1 MRITTIIIDDD
12 ADSRLII
19 RDYIETHFPEIIVT
33 GEGGSIAEASKLFQK
48 QAPDLVLL
56 DISLPDGTAFEWLQT
71 IAEKHFEIIF
81 ITAYNSY
88 AIEAFRFA
96 AIDYLLKP
104 IAFSNLDEALRR
116 TTQRMEEKYFSR
128 HWSALSH
135 NMQHQAATDRKLAIA
150 TGNGYLFSDLK
161 EIVRMESQGNYTNFY
176 FASGKK
182 LVSAH
187 TLGYY
192 EELLPPDIFMRIHH
206 SHIINT
212 SYVARYSKE
221 GIGGTIF
228 LTDGTSL
235 GVSQRKK
242 EFVIKKLIRNQ

>member
-1 MRITTIIIDDD
+1 
-12 ADSRLII
+12 
-19 RDYIETHFPEIIVT
+19 
-33 GEGGSIAEASKLFQK
+33 
-48 QAPDLVLL
+48 
-56 DISLPDGTAFEWLQT
+56 
-71 IAEKHFEIIF
+71 
-81 ITAYNSY
+81 
-88 AIEAFRFA
+88 
-96 AIDYLLKP
+96 
-104 IAFSNLDEALRR
+104 
-116 TTQRMEEKYFSR
+116 
-128 HWSALSH
+128 
-135 NMQHQAATDRKLAIA
+135 
-150 TGNGYLFSDLK
+150 
-161 EIVRMESQGNYTNFY
+161 MESQGNYTNFY